1 MAFYGRIGIS
11 GIARNRKEQFV
22 SEATPEVRIVV
33 GVDGSPASVR
43 ALKEGARLAAELG
56 GAVDAVAV
64 WEMPTKHA
72 SYAALGIGN
81 FEEGAQKVLRDA
93 LFQAF
98 GENVPDSV
106 SARLIKGPAASGL
119 AAVAEGA
126 RMLVVGRRGHG
137 GIMGLLL
144 GSVSAAVVNQSPV
157 PVLVVQ

>member
-1 MAFYGRIGIS
+1 M
-11 GIARNRKEQFV
+11 
-22 SEATPEVRIVV
+22 SEATPEIRIVV
-33 GVDGSPASVR
+33 GVDGSAASVN
-43 ALKEGARLAAELG
+43 ALKEGARLAVELG
-56 GAVDAVAV
+56 GVVDAVAV
-64 WEMPTKHA
+64 WELPTKHA
-72 SYAALGIGN
+72 SYTALGIGS
-81 FEEGAQKVLRDA
+81 FEEGAQKVLHDA

-98 GENVPDSV
+98 GDEVPSTV
-106 SARLIKGPAASGL
+106 SARLVNGPAASGL